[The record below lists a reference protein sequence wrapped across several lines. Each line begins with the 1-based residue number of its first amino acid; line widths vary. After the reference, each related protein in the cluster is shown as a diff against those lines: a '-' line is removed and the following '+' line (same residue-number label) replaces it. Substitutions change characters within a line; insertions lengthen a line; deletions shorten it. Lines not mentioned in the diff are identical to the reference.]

1 MLDICFGASECGML
15 KYALRKSHNG
25 VTYSFCGLEFGKID
39 EENFIESRKKWIDFA
54 FAICSPKERK
64 KILKEEVARFNEII
78 ETAKKGEILRVWCAT
93 TPCAKSGFYHLIY
106 NLQGIDCPIL
116 VVEMP
121 ASFSI
126 YRSGDEN
133 VDHSWGEVEPEMME
147 KAVLLQRELSKAERD
162 TIASKWAKLVEENAD
177 LRLNVD
183 GELTSV
189 PIDYMDKEIMDVAP
203 LEEFKMVKLV
213 GFILAHSRHG
223 VSDSFIAERIE
234 TLIEKKEL
242 TVVKRAKKREDYY
255 RDTIL
260 KRTKEFDYNSLN
272 LTEKISSE
280 PDDF

>member
-78 ETAKKGEILRVWCAT
+78 ETAKKGEVLRIWCAT

-106 NLQGIDCPIL
+106 HLQGIDCPIL

-121 ASFSI
+121 ASFSS

-133 VDHSWGEVEPEMME
+133 VDHSWGEVEPKMME
-147 KAVLLQRELSKAERD
+147 KGVLLQRELLREERD
-162 TIASKWAKLVEENAD
+162 ITASKWAKLVEENAD
-177 LRLNVD
+177 LRLNID

-189 PIDYMDKEIMDVAP
+189 PIDYMDKEIMDAAP
-203 LEEFKMVKLV
+203 LEEFKMVTLI

-234 TLIEKKEL
+234 ALIERNDL
-242 TVVKRAKKREDYY
+242 TVIKRAKKREDYY

-272 LTEKISSE
+272 LTEIISSDPE
-280 PDDF
+280 L

>member
-1 MLDICFGASECGML
+1 MLDVCFGASECGML
-15 KYALRKSHNG
+15 KYALRKSNYG

-39 EENFIESRKKWIDFA
+39 EGNFIESRKKRIDFA

-64 KILKEEVARFNEII
+64 KILKEEVSRFNEII
-78 ETAKKGEILRVWCAT
+78 ETAKKGEILRIWCAT

-106 NLQGIDCPIL
+106 NLQGIECPIL

-121 ASFSI
+121 ASFSS

-133 VDHSWGEVEPEMME
+133 VDHSWGEVEPKMME
-147 KAVLLQRELSKAERD
+147 KGVLFQRELLREERD
-162 TIASKWAKLVEENAD
+162 IIASKWAKLVEENAD
-177 LRLNVD
+177 LRLNID

-189 PIDYMDKEIMDVAP
+189 PIDYMDKEIMDAAP
-203 LEEFKMVKLV
+203 LEEFKMVTLI

-234 TLIEKKEL
+234 VLIEKNDL
-242 TVVKRAKKREDYY
+242 TVIKRAKKREDYY

-272 LTEKISSE
+272 LTEIISSDPE
-280 PDDF
+280 L

>member
-15 KYALRKSHNG
+15 KHALRKSHYG

-39 EENFIESRKKWIDFA
+39 NENFIESRKKWIDSA
-54 FAICSPKERK
+54 FSICSPRERA
-64 KILKEEVARFNEII
+64 KILKEDMARFEEII
-78 ETAKKGEILRVWCAT
+78 RTAKRGEILRIWYAS
-93 TPCAKSGFYHLIY
+93 TPCSKSGYYHLIY

-116 VVEMP
+116 VVDLP
-121 ASFSI
+121 ADFSS
-126 YRSGDEN
+126 YRSGDES

-147 KAVLLQRELSKAERD
+147 KGVFLQRELLREERD
-162 TIASKWAKLVEENAD
+162 KITSKWAKLVEENAD

-189 PIDYMDKEIMDVAP
+189 PIDYMDKEIMDAAP
-203 LEEFKMVKLV
+203 LEEFKMVTLI

-234 TLIEKKEL
+234 ALIEKNDL
-242 TVVKRAKKREDYY
+242 TVIKRAKKREDYY

-272 LTEKISSE
+272 LTEIVSSD
-280 PDDF
+280 PDL

>member
-106 NLQGIDCPIL
+106 NLQGIECPIL

-121 ASFSI
+121 ASFSS
-126 YRSGDEN
+126 YRSSDEN
-133 VDHSWGEVEPEMME
+133 VDHSWGEVEPKMME
-147 KAVLLQRELSKAERD
+147 KGVLLQRELLREERD
-162 TIASKWAKLVEENAD
+162 IIASKWAKLVEENAD
-177 LRLNVD
+177 LRLNID
-183 GELTSV
+183 GELKSV
-189 PIDYMDKEIMDVAP
+189 PIDYMDKEIMDAAP
-203 LEEFKMVKLV
+203 LEEFKMVTLI

-223 VSDSFIAERIE
+223 ASDSFIAERIE
-234 TLIEKKEL
+234 ALIEKNEL
-242 TVVKRAKKREDYY
+242 TVIKRAKKREDYY

-260 KRTKEFDYNSLN
+260 KRAKEFDYNSLN
-272 LTEKISSE
+272 LTEIVSSDPE
-280 PDDF
+280 L

>member
-1 MLDICFGASECGML
+1 MLDVCFGASECGML
-15 KYALRKSHNG
+15 KYALRKCNYG
-25 VTYSFCGLEFGKID
+25 VTYSYCGLEFGKISN
-39 EENFIESRKKWIDFA
+39 ENFIESRKKWIDFA
-54 FAICSPKERK
+54 FAICSPKERA
-64 KILKEEVARFNEII
+64 KILKEDVARFDEII
-78 ETAKKGEILRVWCAT
+78 ATAKKGETLRIWYAS
-93 TPCAKSGFYHLIY
+93 TPCSKSGYYHLIY

-121 ASFSI
+121 ASFSS
-126 YRSGDEN
+126 YRSSDES

-147 KAVLLQRELSKAERD
+147 KGVFLQRELLREERD

-189 PIDYMDKEIMDVAP
+189 PIDYMDKEIMDAAP
-203 LEEFKMVKLV
+203 LEEFKMVTLI

-234 TLIEKKEL
+234 ALIEKNEL
-242 TVVKRAKKREDYY
+242 TVIKRAKKREDYY

-260 KRTKEFDYNSLN
+260 KRTKEFDYNSIN
-272 LTEKISSE
+272 LTEIVSSD
-280 PDDF
+280 PDL

>member
-106 NLQGIDCPIL
+106 NLQGIECPIL

-121 ASFSI
+121 ASFSS
-126 YRSGDEN
+126 YRSSDEN
-133 VDHSWGEVEPEMME
+133 VDHSWGEVEPKMME
-147 KAVLLQRELSKAERD
+147 KGVLLQRELLREERD
-162 TIASKWAKLVEENAD
+162 IIASKWAKLVEENAD
-177 LRLNVD
+177 LRLNID

-189 PIDYMDKEIMDVAP
+189 PIDYMDKEIMDAAP
-203 LEEFKMVKLV
+203 LEEFKMVTLI

-223 VSDSFIAERIE
+223 ASDSFIAERIE
-234 TLIEKKEL
+234 ALIEKNEL
-242 TVVKRAKKREDYY
+242 TVIKRAKKREDYY

-260 KRTKEFDYNSLN
+260 KRAKEFDYNSLN
-272 LTEKISSE
+272 LTEIVSSDPE
-280 PDDF
+280 L